1 MERSRKHHKLVHFI
15 FLLLAVFLKSEL
27 CIYHFF
33 LIYCVY
39 ICSISTICCMYTAF
53 EWLCISK
60 CILPSSSK
68 FLVRTSYFFSQYLL
82 KAVVWLLGYIV
93 RCSLIA
99 SNLHFLLLS
108 NSNALFRLIWH
119 ITVFSSEQFIMLVL
133 LR

>member
-1 MERSRKHHKLVHFI
+1 M
-15 FLLLAVFLKSEL
+15 
-27 CIYHFF
+27 CIYVVYLQYVVCTLPLSGYVYLNAYF
-33 LIYCVY
+33 LAPP
-39 ICSISTICCMYTAF
+39 SF
-53 EWLCISK
+53 WLGQVI
-60 CILPSSSK
+60 
-68 FLVRTSYFFSQYLL
+68 FSQYLL